1 MKNPFLIGKTIYLR
15 PMELDDAPILQSWIN
30 DPDVRRTLQVHQ
42 PINRLQQDAFVRDQP
57 PDEKGFHIGNVTRS
71 DDRLI
76 GNYRLTPGAAKDRK
90 ATFGIMIGAKEE
102 WDKGYGSE
110 AIRMM
115 LAHAFESLNLNR
127 VALDVYE
134 FNPRAIKTYERA
146 GFKREG
152 IQRKAFYREGRYWDI
167 IMMAILREEWEALSK

>member
-15 PMELDDAPILQSWIN
+15 PMELDDAPILQAWLN
-30 DPDVRRTLQVHQ
+30 DPDVRRTLRIHQ
-42 PINRLQQDAFVRDQP
+42 PLNRLQEEEFLRNHVQSETEFRV
-57 PDEKGFHIGNVTRS
+57 GIVTKS

-76 GNYRLTPGAAKDRK
+76 GSFGLTLGPVKDRK

-110 AIRMM
+110 ATCMM

-146 GFKREG
+146 GFKR
-152 IQRKAFYREGRYWDI
+152 KALYREGRYWDI
-167 IMMAILREEWEALSK
+167 ILMAILREEWEALSK